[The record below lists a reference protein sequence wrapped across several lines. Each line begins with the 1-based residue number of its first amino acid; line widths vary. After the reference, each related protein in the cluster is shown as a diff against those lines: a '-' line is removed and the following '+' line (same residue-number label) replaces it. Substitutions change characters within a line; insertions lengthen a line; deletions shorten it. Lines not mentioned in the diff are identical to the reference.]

1 MKNLIAL
8 RAAAAMV
15 SLAVTLSAANAFTM
29 AENAED
35 TSDTTA
41 AVLSQEGLEPISS
54 ENSIKWDKADISDY
68 ESSLSLISYELTN
81 PDMYKSVPDAQPDG
95 ADTGQLTEEQKAMIM
110 LIRKSVKNNSPIL
123 GKKIQE
129 RYSYRC

>member
-1 MKNLIAL
+1 MKNFIAL

-15 SLAVTLSAANAFTM
+15 SFAVTLSAANAFTM

-54 ENSIKWDKADISDY
+54 ENSINWDKADK
-68 ESSLSLISYELTN
+68 L
-81 PDMYKSVPDAQPDG
+81 
-95 ADTGQLTEEQKAMIM
+95 
-110 LIRKSVKNNSPIL
+110 
-123 GKKIQE
+123 
-129 RYSYRC
+129 